1 MEEAS
6 CEKKSLELCDEVVDQ
21 PVVEDEALQP
31 TPVHRST
38 HNLVEDRD
46 RAMTYLLMCIHRRHC
61 LYRSIETIKE
71 QLSKNT
77 YAAYLAKTEY
87 EQLADQFETTE
98 LIETPA
104 DLTPMQDMVAR
115 ISLNSMAT
123 CMQQWHDVPYVTK
136 SELEELH

>member
-1 MEEAS
+1 M
-6 CEKKSLELCDEVVDQ
+6 
-21 PVVEDEALQP
+21 VEDEGLHP
-31 TPVHRST
+31 TPNQRSH
-38 HNLVEDRD
+38 HNLVEDRE
-46 RAMTYLLMCIHRRHC
+46 RAMTYLMMCIHRRHC

-87 EQLADQFETTE
+87 EHLADQFETTE

-104 DLTPMQDMVAR
+104 DLTPLQDMVAR
-115 ISLNSMAT
+115 ISLNSMAE
-123 CMQQWHDVPYVTK
+123 CMEQWHAVPFVTK